1 MEYKDYYKILGV
13 LSKDADD
20 GTIKCAYRQLAR
32 QYRPDRNPDDK
43 KTEESFKE
51 MVGVLMARAEIRV
64 PEISTND
71 QFHLYQQLAGP
82 N

>member
-32 QYRPDRNPDDK
+32 QYFPDKNPGHKKAEEFQRNGGRPDD
-43 KTEESFKE
+43 T
-51 MVGVLMARAEIRV
+51 G
-64 PEISTND
+64 
-71 QFHLYQQLAGP
+71 
-82 N
+82 